1 MTNYLYDFST
11 WNITGDINFEGRD
24 CYIIEGVRPDA
35 EYNYDPNYEGLDVV
49 NFKLYIDKETGIPMV
64 TMTYLKNGDINEV
77 EMYFDVKFND
87 KAEPV
92 PEKDMSWFDT
102 SLENYK

>member
-1 MTNYLYDFST
+1 M
-11 WNITGDINFEGRD
+11 
-24 CYIIEGVRPDA
+24 
-35 EYNYDPNYEGLDVV
+35 
-49 NFKLYIDKETGIPMV
+49 LYIDKETGIPMLDIE
-64 TMTYLKNGDINEV
+64 YRENGDIDYVN
-77 EMYFDVKFND
+77 MYFDVKLND

>member
-1 MTNYLYDFST
+1 M
-11 WNITGDINFEGRD
+11 
-24 CYIIEGVRPDA
+24 RPDA

>member
-1 MTNYLYDFST
+1 MKEISICST
-11 WNITGDINFEGRD
+11 STVD
-24 CYIIEGVRPDA
+24 
-35 EYNYDPNYEGLDVV
+35 L
-49 NFKLYIDKETGIPMV
+49 
-64 TMTYLKNGDINEV
+64 
-77 EMYFDVKFND
+77 YFDVKLND